1 MAAATAAVLPA
12 LDDPGTSSVFHGL
25 RGWLSRSV
33 LNHGS
38 RPTAWIVL
46 PIMTAPALRRRSTA
60 MESCSAVY
68 RAKSPS
74 GQRETPSPPIGS
86 LQALVTPGTAPIGLP
101 PMTPPSELEEAS
113 VGERVDPNG

>member
-68 RAKSPS
+68 RSKSPS
-74 GQRETPSPPIGS
+74 GQRESPPTAIGP
-86 LQALVTPGTAPIGLP
+86 LTAIVTPWRGPKAPQSP
-101 PMTPPSELEEAS
+101 
-113 VGERVDPNG
+113 D